1 MSWIIRIGT
10 TAALGL
16 LLITFSSLSSGADQA
31 ALGAAEPDQTLGA
44 TPTLRLDRARSL
56 DHMIPELAKRRVVFV
71 GEIHTRYD
79 HHLIQLHL
87 IEALAARHDKIA
99 IGVEWFQQPF
109 QAVLDR
115 YIAGNID
122 ERQLLLDSEYF
133 QRWRYDYRLYA
144 PILRYARA
152 HRIPVVALNLPTE
165 IISAVSSEGIDQVP
179 PELRS
184 WLPRTLDR
192 SNNRYR
198 DRLRG
203 VFDAHPQTQYSDFE
217 RFYTVQLLWDEGMAE
232 RAAKY
237 LQAHPDTHM
246 VILAGSGHL
255 AYGDGIPARLRRQIQ
270 QDAAIVLSQWEAG
283 MSADLADYLVL
294 SQPRSLP
301 PAGALGVTI
310 KANGDGGVRLREVG
324 EDSAAAKA
332 GARQGDHLLSI
343 DGNPISSIADV
354 RTALWEKQPGNRI
367 IMTVQR
373 AATGGPSDV
382 EKLNVI
388 LQ

>member
-1 MSWIIRIGT
+1 MIRIGAT
-10 TAALGL
+10 VALGV
-16 LLITFSSLSSGADQA
+16 LLITFSSWPSRADQA
-31 ALGAAEPDQTLGA
+31 LAGAVGPDQTLGT
-44 TPTLRLDRARSL
+44 TPTLQLNQARSL

-71 GEIHTRYD
+71 GEVHTRYD

-115 YIAGNID
+115 YIASDID

-152 HRIPVVALNLPTE
+152 HRIPMVALNLPTE
-165 IISAVSSEGIDQVP
+165 LINAVSDEGIEQVP
-179 PELRS
+179 PALRS
-184 WLPRTLDR
+184 WLPHTLDR
-192 SNNRYR
+192 SNSRYR

-203 VFDAHPQTQYSDFE
+203 VFDSHPQTQYSDFE

-237 LQAHPDTHM
+237 LHAHPDTHM

-255 AYGDGIPARLRRQIQ
+255 AYGDGIPARLRRQTQ
-270 QDAAIVLSQWEAG
+270 QETAIVLSEWEAG

-301 PAGALGVTI
+301 PAGTLGVTVE
-310 KANGDGGVRLREVG
+310 ADDDGGVRLREVG

-332 GARQGDHLLSI
+332 GARQGDNLLSI

-354 RTALWEKQPGNRI
+354 RTAMWEKQPGNRVVL
-367 IMTVQR
+367 TVQR
-373 AATGGPSDV
+373 AATGGRSSMD
-382 EKLNVI
+382 KLTVV

>member
-1 MSWIIRIGT
+1 MIRIGA
-10 TAALGL
+10 TAALGV
-16 LLITFSSLSSGADQA
+16 LLITFSSWSSRAAQA
-31 ALGAAEPDQTLGA
+31 LPGAAGPDQSLGA
-44 TPTLRLDRARSL
+44 TPTLQLNRARSL

-71 GEIHTRYD
+71 GEVHTRYD

-115 YIAGNID
+115 YIARDID

-165 IISAVSSEGIDQVP
+165 VISAVSDEGIEQVP
-179 PELRS
+179 PALRS

-192 SNNRYR
+192 SNSRYR

-237 LQAHPDTHM
+237 LRAHPDTHM

-255 AYGDGIPARLRRQIQ
+255 AYGDGIPARLRRQTEQ
-270 QDAAIVLSQWEAG
+270 ETAIVLSEWEAG

-301 PAGALGVTI
+301 PAGTLGVTVE
-310 KANGDGGVRLREVG
+310 ADGDGGVRLREVN

-354 RTALWEKQPGNRI
+354 RTAMWEKQPGNRVV
-367 IMTVQR
+367 MTVQR
-373 AATGGPSDV
+373 AATDGRSSMD
-382 EKLNVI
+382 KLTVV